1 MKALKPFVDFA
12 DRMTEILGFWAQ
24 LIVPFLVF
32 IGFANVVLR
41 YTGEQIG
48 QKLTNNAIIETQWY
62 LYTLVFFFG
71 FSYLLKHDINVR
83 VDFWFAEQTER
94 RKTWID
100 LIGHTIALIP
110 FCFLALYAT
119 FNPVLTSWGHKTS
132 APVMEGWDQWDGTR
146 ERLNNY
152 SDNCTADPEC
162 SRLSF
167 ESFQRWSNIL
177 PWEVSPDADGLP
189 RAPIKTMVLV
199 AFVALL
205 IQSIAEYIKLIAI
218 LRGDDTFRR
227 IEADAPIRI
236 E

>member
-1 MKALKPFVDFA
+1 MKALKPFVDFS
-12 DRMTEILGFWAQ
+12 DRLTEAFGTVAQ
-24 LIVPFLVF
+24 FIVPFLVF

-41 YTGEQIG
+41 YTGEQLEV
-48 QKLTNNAIIETQWY
+48 KLTNNAIIETQWY

-71 FSYLLKHDINVR
+71 FAYLLKNDINVR
-83 VDFWFAEQTER
+83 VDFWFAEQSEER
-94 RKTWID
+94 KAWID

-132 APVMEGWDQWDGTR
+132 APIFEGWDQWDGTR
-146 ERLNNY
+146 ERLDNY
-152 SDNCTADPEC
+152 REACTADPEC

-167 ESFQRWSNIL
+167 DSFQRYINIL

-199 AFVALL
+199 AFMLLL
-205 IQSIAEYIKLIAI
+205 IQSFAEYIKLIAI
-218 LRGDDTFRR
+218 LRGDDTFKRT
-227 IEADAPIRI
+227 EADAPIRI

>member
-1 MKALKPFVDFA
+1 MKALKPFVDFS
-12 DRMTEILGFWAQ
+12 DRLTERFGLVAQ
-24 LIVPFLVF
+24 FIVPFLVF

-41 YTGEQIG
+41 YTGEQLEI
-48 QKLTNNAIIETQWY
+48 KLTNNAIIETQWY

-71 FSYLLKHDINVR
+71 FAYLLKNDINVR
-83 VDFWFAEQTER
+83 VDFWFAEQSEER
-94 RKTWID
+94 KAWID

-132 APVMEGWDQWDGTR
+132 APILEGWDQWEGTR
-146 ERLNNY
+146 ERMGNY
-152 SDNCTADPEC
+152 RQNCSADPEC
-162 SRLSF
+162 SLLSF
-167 ESFQRWSNIL
+167 ESFQRYSNIL

-199 AFVALL
+199 AFTVLL
-205 IQSIAEYIKLIAI
+205 IQSFAEYIKLIAI
-218 LRGDDTFRR
+218 LRGDDTFKRV
-227 IEADAPIRI
+227 EADAPIRI

>member
-1 MKALKPFVDFA
+1 MNALKPFVDFA
-12 DRMTEILGFWAQ
+12 DRLTERFGWISQF
-24 LIVPFLVF
+24 IVPFLVF

-41 YTGEQIG
+41 YTGEQLEV
-48 QKLTNNAIIETQWY
+48 KLTNNAIIETQWY
-62 LYTLVFFFG
+62 LYTLIFFFG
-71 FSYLLKHDINVR
+71 FSYLLKNDINVR
-83 VDFWFAEQTER
+83 VDFWFAEQSEER
-94 RKTWID
+94 KAWID

-132 APVMEGWDQWDGTR
+132 APILEGWDQWEGTR
-146 ERLNNY
+146 DGFARYNAQCSE
-152 SDNCTADPEC
+152 DPEC

-167 ESFQRWSNIL
+167 DSFQRYINIM

-199 AFVALL
+199 SFVALL

-227 IEADAPIRI
+227 TEADAPIRI